1 MTTQQPKHRAM
12 AYAIRFG
19 LGLFAAAGL
28 AAFISVGSAE
38 RASAEFITP
47 HGGNTTTT
55 AVGCAA
61 CHTIHRDQADTF
73 TPDNT
78 VPRSLACLGCHDGT
92 GANTSIAAQYNTAS
106 PNDADTRTYYSHPA
120 NATGTGHLS
129 PAVDDE
135 GGFELGVNEFE
146 GVHNRHSDCVDCH
159 NPHGSATA
167 PGSSKTNNGW
177 TLSGSMKDVS
187 VVAAAFPADPSVAPT
202 YTFIA
207 RGTDTNYEYELCLK
221 CHSSFTTL
229 SSNDGW
235 APSKWYLDFG
245 RLINPN
251 NTSFHPITAAG
262 KNKTLALGNNL
273 AGDPDDTYH
282 MYTTFNV
289 NSVIACTSCHGRPGG
304 GTHATGNP
312 GILAFRYRSE
322 NLKLSTESYNVA
334 EFKLC
339 FTCHS
344 DIPFQRVDST
354 YTNFSEHYGHMV
366 TYKGTGT
373 AGGTVNDDGN
383 GDGVA
388 LCSECHW
395 NSHSSGQSDA
405 AQTLSGMRLVQF
417 APNVQP
423 YGGKI
428 EYITRNGSTPGS
440 CTLVCHGY
448 THNATAY
455 GPLP

>member
-1 MTTQQPKHRAM
+1 MVRAM
-12 AYAIRFG
+12 RLGFG
-19 LGLFAAAGL
+19 VLASVGL
-28 AAFISVGSAE
+28 ATFLSVNSAD
-38 RASAEFITP
+38 RAAAEFITP
-47 HGGNTTTT
+47 HGGNDTSS

-61 CHTIHRDQADTF
+61 CHSVHSDQADTY
-73 TPDNT
+73 TPDNV
-78 VPRSLACLGCHDGT
+78 VPRSLACLSCHDGT
-92 GANTSIAAQYNTAS
+92 GANTSIAAQYNAAS
-106 PNDADTRTYYSHPA
+106 PNDPATRTYYSHPA
-120 NATGTGHLS
+120 NATGTGHVS
-129 PAVDDE
+129 AAVDDE
-135 GGFELGVNEFE
+135 GGIDEANNEFQA
-146 GVHNRHSDCVDCH
+146 VHNRHSDCVDCH

-177 TLSGSMKDVS
+177 TLSGSMRLVS
-187 VVAAAFPADPSVAPT
+187 VVSASFPADPSVEPT
-202 YTFIA
+202 YTFVA

-229 SSNDGW
+229 TSNDGW

-262 KNKTLALGNNL
+262 KNTSTALSNSL
-273 AGDPDDTYH
+273 AGDAGDTFHYFTT
-282 MYTTFNV
+282 YTTS
-289 NSVIACTSCHGRPGG
+289 SVIACSACHGVTGG

-312 GILAFRYRSE
+312 GILAYRYRAE
-322 NLKLSTESYNVA
+322 NLKASDDPYDAA

-344 DIPFQRVDST
+344 DVPFQRVDST
-354 YTNFSEHYGHMV
+354 YTNFSEHYGHSV

-383 GDGVA
+383 GNGVA

-395 NSHSSGQSDA
+395 NTHSSGQSDP
-405 AQTLSGMRLVQF
+405 AQTLSGDRLVQF

-423 YGGKI
+423 FNGKI
-428 EYITRNGSTPGS
+428 EYITRNGSAPGS